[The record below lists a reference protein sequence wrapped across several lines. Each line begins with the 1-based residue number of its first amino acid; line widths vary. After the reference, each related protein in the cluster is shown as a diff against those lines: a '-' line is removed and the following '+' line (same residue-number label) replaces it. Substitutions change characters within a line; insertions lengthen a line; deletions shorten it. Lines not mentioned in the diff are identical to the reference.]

1 MTASGTEAASVE
13 ICAYDADWPVRF
25 EAERA
30 RLEQALGPAAVSIE
44 HIGSTSVPGL
54 AAKPVID
61 ILVGTL
67 DLAAIDACNDAM
79 QAAGYEVRG
88 ESGFAGRRYFRRITP
103 ERVRLAHVHAYR
115 LASQAHDRH
124 LAVRDYLR
132 AHPDMVAAYARL
144 KREIVALR
152 GVTRQAYAARKA
164 EFVDELE
171 ALALAWRGGGMNS
184 PRS

>member
-1 MTASGTEAASVE
+1 MTGTEAASVE

-61 ILVGTL
+61 ILVGVRE
-67 DLAAIDACNDAM
+67 LAAIDARNDAM

-115 LASQAHDRH
+115 LDSDDHDRH

-144 KREIVALR
+144 KQEIVALR

-164 EFVDELE
+164 EFVDELQ
-171 ALALAWRGGGMNS
+171 ALALAWRGGVTKS
-184 PRS
+184 SRS